1 MAKTW
6 RFALLA
12 VAAAASFGLEQGT
25 ARAEGPALKL
35 KGGFGEGMGIESND
49 GAFGIGLRARV
60 QVRTTVVAPDDG
72 GDASADFQI
81 RRLRL
86 TLEGFGWKKLVS
98 FKIQL
103 AAAALDLDP
112 VAPLIIR
119 DAYANIALHRDLE
132 LRVGQMKVPF
142 ARQRLV
148 SSGNLQMV
156 DRSIVTGEL
165 NLDRDVGIQALSTDF
180 LGQHGLLGYNVGV
193 FGGDGRGRVSGGY
206 GFLYVGRLELRV
218 LGGKQAAELDEVDF
232 DRSTKPRL
240 AFGVSGAFNHLTDRQ
255 RSIIG
260 PVYQT
265 GTWVSYAHAGADWT
279 FKWAG
284 LTLTG
289 EFFLRR
295 ALQESNTE
303 DVQGKSVTDYSRSG
317 YGAFI
322 QAGKLF
328 GPHFEVSAR
337 MGALYPLANDPKAGG
352 PRERELG
359 GGLSYYFAKHAL
371 KLQAD
376 YFYLFEEWGDGR
388 HQVRVQLQFAP

>member
-1 MAKTW
+1 MAKSW
-6 RFALLA
+6 RFVGSLVAATTLLA
-12 VAAAASFGLEQGT
+12 AGAGT
-25 ARAEGPALKL
+25 ARAEGPGFKL
-35 KGGFGEGMGIESND
+35 KGAFGEGVGIESND
-49 GAFGIGLRARV
+49 GAFGMGLRARV

-72 GDASADFQI
+72 SDASADFQI

-119 DAYANIALHRDLE
+119 DAYANFALHRDLE
-132 LRVGQMKVPF
+132 VRVGQMKVPF
-142 ARQRLV
+142 GRQRVV

-156 DRSIVTGEL
+156 DRSVVTSEL

-206 GFLYVGRLELRV
+206 GFMYVGRLELRA

-232 DRSTKPRL
+232 ERSRKPRL
-240 AFGVSGAFNHLTDRQ
+240 AFGVSGAFNHLSDRQ

-265 GTWVSYAHAGADWT
+265 GTWVSYAHVGADWA

-284 LTLTG
+284 LTVTG

-303 DVQGKSVTDYSRSG
+303 SVQGKSVTDYSRSG
-317 YGAFI
+317 YGAFV

-328 GPHFEVSAR
+328 GPHLEVSAR
-337 MGALYPLANDPKAGG
+337 LGAMYPLANDPKAGG
-352 PRERELG
+352 PREKELG
-359 GGLSYYFAKHAL
+359 GAVSYYFAKHAL

-376 YFYLFEEWGDGR
+376 YFYLFEEWGQGR
-388 HQVRVQLQFAP
+388 HQVRVQMQFAP